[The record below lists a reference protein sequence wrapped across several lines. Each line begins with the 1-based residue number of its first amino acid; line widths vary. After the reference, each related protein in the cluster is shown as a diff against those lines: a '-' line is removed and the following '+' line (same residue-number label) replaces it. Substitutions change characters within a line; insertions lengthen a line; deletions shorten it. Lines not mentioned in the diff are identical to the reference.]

1 MKRLFNYASGL
12 LLTGLLSVLMITPA
26 DAQRGATHGGG
37 GMRIGGGGGS
47 FGGGL
52 RGSNIGIARPAT
64 NGGLDARGNTF
75 GVRGAT
81 NIRANQAAV
90 GYRGRTGNYLG
101 GSTGY
106 HAGAFYR
113 NGLGYCGYPHLGFY
127 VGVLP
132 FGYYPFYWGS
142 SLYYYYGGVFY
153 SPYDNGGYQ
162 VTEPPVGAGVPDLPE
177 GAEAIKIDGVQ
188 YYELDGVYY
197 KETTDDQGK
206 KVYVVAG
213 KDGVLNTNDSVTDP
227 NAGVVAPQVGDV
239 VNQLPDDCRKVTLN
253 GKKYYV
259 SPNNIYYEKVTGP
272 DGNTAYKIASIPTD
286 IKDI

>member
-12 LLTGLLSVLMITPA
+12 LLTGMLSVLMITPA

-37 GMRIGGGGGS
+37 GMRVGGGGS
-47 FGGGL
+47 FGGGM
-52 RGSNIGIARPAT
+52 RGSNIGVARPAT
-64 NGGLDARGNTF
+64 NGSFDARGNTF
-75 GVRGAT
+75 AGRGSA

-90 GYRGRTGNYLG
+90 GYRGRTGNYFG

-113 NGLGYCGYPHLGFY
+113 NGLGYYGYPHLGFY
-127 VGVLP
+127 IGVLP

-162 VTEPPVGAGVPDLPE
+162 VTEPPVGAGVPDLPKD
-177 GAEAIKIDGVQ
+177 AQPIKIDGVQ

-227 NAGVVAPQVGDV
+227 NAAVVAPQVGDV
-239 VNQLPDDCRKVTLN
+239 VNQLPDDCRKVSLN

-259 SPNNIYYEKVTGP
+259 SPNDIYYEKVTGP
-272 DGNTAYKIASIPTD
+272 DGNTAYRIASIPGD
-286 IKDI
+286 LKGI